1 VAGATRPLPRPT
13 PHSAGFWE
21 AAARGELVFQ
31 RCSEC
36 RAWRHYPQPMCPSCH
51 SMRWSWERSSGRGR
65 IHSFAISHRAFHPF
79 WAERVPYVIAT
90 IELDEGVRMVD
101 DMLELAPEDARIDLP
116 VEVWFH
122 DTGEGIVLPKFRQAG
137 ER

>member
-1 VAGATRPLPRPT
+1 
-13 PHSAGFWE
+13 
-21 AAARGELVFQ
+21 
-31 RCSEC
+31 
-36 RAWRHYPQPMCPSCH
+36 
-51 SMRWSWERSSGRGR
+51 MRWSWERSSGRGR
-65 IHSFAISHRAFHPF
+65 IHSFVISHRAFHPF

-101 DMLELAPEDARIDLP
+101 DMLELAPGDARIDLP

-122 DTGEGIVLPKFRQAG
+122 DTGEGIVLPKFRRAA